1 MMKDLL
7 VYVDQSPATPIRL
20 DVAFAL
26 AEQFG
31 AHVTAL
37 SLIAEPFVRSTILHH
52 VPPEIIRDHLAL
64 AAAEAEVIVT
74 TAQETA
80 ARRGV
85 SFEHRRNTGSL
96 DRLPNLLAGHARHA
110 DLTIVGQP
118 NLREGGVDDA
128 LLVEAAF
135 MDSGRPA
142 LAIPYE
148 GAPTFPPQ
156 RALIAWDGSR
166 EAARAAADSIPL
178 LKLTQRAVI
187 LIIDARDVS
196 GRAGDRP
203 GADIA
208 THLSRH
214 GITAEVSEVESG
226 GASAG
231 EIILTRAREEGA
243 ELLVM
248 GGYGHS
254 RLREMMLGGTTRHV
268 LEQMTIPALFS
279 H

>member
-1 MMKDLL
+1 MKDLL
-7 VYVDQSPATPIRL
+7 VYVDQSPATQTRL

-26 AEQFG
+26 AERFG

-52 VPPEIIRDHLAL
+52 VPTDVIRDHLAH
-64 AAAEAEVIVT
+64 AEAEADVIV
-74 TAQETA
+74 AAARETA

-85 SFEHRRNTGSL
+85 AFEQRRETGSL
-96 DRLPNLLAGHARHA
+96 DRLPNLLACHARHA

-118 NLREGGVDDA
+118 NPKVGGVDDA
-128 LLVEAAF
+128 LLAEAAF

-142 LAIPYE
+142 LALPYA
-148 GAPTFPPQ
+148 GAPTLPPR

-166 EAARAAADSIPL
+166 EAARAAADAIPL
-178 LKLTQRAVI
+178 LRLAERAVI
-187 LIIDARDVS
+187 LIVDARDVS
-196 GRAGDRP
+196 GRVGDRP

-208 THLSRH
+208 THLTRH
-214 GITAEVSEVESG
+214 GIKAEVSEVQSG
-226 GASAG
+226 GASVG
-231 EIILTRAREEGA
+231 EIILAQAREQGA
-243 ELLVM
+243 DLLVM

-254 RLREMMLGGTTRHV
+254 RLREMMLGGVTRYI